1 MSVYDNY
8 GNDAEVKCNVVL
20 IGKTGT
26 GKSSFA
32 NYLFNSDIFKT
43 SPGRRGTDWDE
54 NFQQYAISYNGVK
67 VNIFDSVGLEE
78 QIIGTWKDKF
88 KSFLNQKCDS
98 SVLAANELM
107 HIIFYVINASSG
119 RAEDL
124 IAFKDLLR
132 QYDIPVT
139 VVLTNCDTASREK
152 IDGIK
157 EVCVNHGFFDVI
169 EVCSVKKNTRRGST
183 EPFGREEALHR
194 IIDASAVKVG
204 KELSLAV
211 LDGIVDKLYEIESK
225 IKRGIEDSDIS
236 IFNLDSLDNFDMDTL
251 LSDFDNLEVEDFV
264 PDDYRN
270 YLKFIDSIDTQFDT
284 TSVFDDLF
292 EKIDYTLSNFDVEKI
307 SFMKEMDSKI
317 NALDDDDVSIFGK
330 AWAVVSLGYKAVRI
344 KSTLKEG
351 IEEMFAQIRVKFRG
365 IKSDFEKE
373 RIWEQIKKRQANVRS

>member
-1 MSVYDNY
+1 MNVYDND
-8 GNDAEVKCNVVL
+8 GKDSQVKCNVVL

-32 NYLFNSDIFKT
+32 NYIFNDDKFKT
-43 SPGRRGTDWDE
+43 SIGKRGTDWDK
-54 NFQQYAISYNGVK
+54 NFQQYAINYNGVK
-67 VNIFDSVGLEE
+67 INIFDSVGLEE
-78 QIIGTWKDKF
+78 QIIGVWKDRF

-98 SVLAANELM
+98 SILSANELM

-157 EVCVNHGFFDVI
+157 EVCINNGFFDVI

-204 KELSLAV
+204 KELSLV
-211 LDGIVDKLYEIESK
+211 ILDGFVDKLYEIESE
-225 IKRGIEDSDIS
+225 IERGIDESDIS
-236 IFNLDSLDNFDMDTL
+236 VFNLDSLDEF
-251 LSDFDNLEVEDFV
+251 DFDAVLGDFENLEVEDFI
-264 PDDYRN
+264 PN
-270 YLKFIDSIDTQFDT
+270 YYKNYISFMKSIDAKFDT
-284 TSVFDDLF
+284 TSAFDELF
-292 EKIDYTLSNFDVEKI
+292 AKINNVLESLDVDKI
-307 SFMKEMDSKI
+307 SFVEKFNEKI

-330 AWAVVSLGYKAVRI
+330 AWALLSLGYKALRI
-344 KSTLKEG
+344 KSTIKEG
-351 IEEMFAQIRVKFRG
+351 IEEIFAKLHMDLRTVKN
-365 IKSDFEKE
+365 DFEHE
-373 RIWEQIKKRQANVRS
+373 RIWEEIKKRQANVS